1 MQLMTGSIK
10 DSTWSTEGNMSY
22 RLKEVSNQI
31 AYLKSQLNRL
41 WDENG
46 HTNDEILRISEKID
60 SLLNEHDRLLQRDV
74 TAS

>member
-1 MQLMTGSIK
+1 
-10 DSTWSTEGNMSY
+10 MSY

>member
-1 MQLMTGSIK
+1 
-10 DSTWSTEGNMSY
+10 MSY
-22 RLKEVSNQI
+22 RLKEVSKQI
-31 AYLKSQLNRL
+31 DYLKSQLNRL

-60 SLLNEHDRLLQRDV
+60 RLLNEHDRLLQRDV